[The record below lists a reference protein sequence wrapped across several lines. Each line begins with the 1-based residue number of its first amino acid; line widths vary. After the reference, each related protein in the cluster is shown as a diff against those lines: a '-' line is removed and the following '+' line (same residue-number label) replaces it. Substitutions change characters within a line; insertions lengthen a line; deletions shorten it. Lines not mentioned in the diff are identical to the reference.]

1 MVIGPSVVM
10 CLSSLLLTT
19 EMEILLKP
27 SLPPS
32 QPFRSQDRPE
42 NTQAHV
48 REHFAACDCAP
59 HAERQATNGTGG
71 GVRGCDS
78 HARAG
83 PCTVC
88 LPAHGVPLQEAVGH
102 EEAALG
108 ARLLDR
114 RQLALHFCNQPLRLR
129 EPPGGVS
136 AGAPSG
142 ANARSAGA
150 RASASTSA
158 SGAGARSAGAR
169 ASARTG
175 ARGSWG
181 GQATLVKKVSTS
193 RKIERGHAPSASQ
206 GEAGWS
212 TGSAVDTS

>member
-71 GVRGCDS
+71 RQGATVTHVPAHVPSACRLM
-78 HARAG
+78 
-83 PCTVC
+83 VC
-88 LPAHGVPLQEAVGH
+88 LFRKQLGMKKQHLAPGCSTAVSSLSISVINHCACASHQEV
-102 EEAALG
+102 
-108 ARLLDR
+108 
-114 RQLALHFCNQPLRLR
+114 
-129 EPPGGVS
+129 
-136 AGAPSG
+136 
-142 ANARSAGA
+142 
-150 RASASTSA
+150 
-158 SGAGARSAGAR
+158 
-169 ASARTG
+169 
-175 ARGSWG
+175 
-181 GQATLVKKVSTS
+181 
-193 RKIERGHAPSASQ
+193 
-206 GEAGWS
+206 
-212 TGSAVDTS
+212 